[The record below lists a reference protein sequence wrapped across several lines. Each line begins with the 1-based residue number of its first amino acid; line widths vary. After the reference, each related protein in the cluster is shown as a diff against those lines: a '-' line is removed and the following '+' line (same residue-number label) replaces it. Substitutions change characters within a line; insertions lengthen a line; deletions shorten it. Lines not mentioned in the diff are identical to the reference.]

1 MATKK
6 TVEKVEEVAEK
17 KPAAK
22 KAAPKGPV
30 LVKMVRD
37 GKNANV
43 HPDEVA
49 NFASHGWVEV

>member
-17 KPAAK
+17 KPAK